1 MNNKS
6 ILVVLVILVAAAIGA
21 GAYYA
26 FSTGKIGATQAT
38 TAPVP
43 TPAETAAVE
52 GSAPMVAPDEMFLGK
67 ADAPVTIVEYFS
79 LGCPHC
85 KHFHETILPQLK
97 ADYLDTGKARIVFR
111 DFPLDGV
118 ALAAAQLTRCV
129 SPMAYFAMVDSLFAQ
144 QETWHVKDGAPQIA
158 NIAKGAGMDQA
169 AFDACLANQ
178 PLREKIATG
187 AKEGQD
193 VYKIDATPTF
203 FINGKKLSGVADY
216 APFKE
221 AVEAALAAQ

>member
-6 ILVVLVILVAAAIGA
+6 ILIVLVILVAAAIGA

-26 FSTGKIGATQAT
+26 FNSGKIGATQAT
-38 TAPVP
+38 TAPAATP
-43 TPAETAAVE
+43 TETAAAE
-52 GSAPMVAPDEMFLGK
+52 GAAPVVAPDEMFLGK
-67 ADAPVTIVEYFS
+67 ADAPVTVVEYFS

-85 KHFHETILPQLK
+85 KHFHEEILPQFK
-97 ADYLDTGKARIVFR
+97 ADYIDTGKARIVFR

-169 AFDACLANQ
+169 AFDACLGNQ
-178 PLREKIATG
+178 PLREKIANG
-187 AKEGQD
+187 AKEGQE
-193 VYKIDATPTF
+193 VYKVDATPTF
-203 FINGKKLSGVADY
+203 FINGKKLSGVGEY

-221 AVEAALAAQ
+221 AIEAALK

>member
-1 MNNKS
+1 MNKGVLVG
-6 ILVVLVILVAAAIGA
+6 LVVLVLVAVGAGGWFYMSGKNIGA
-21 GAYYA
+21 A
-26 FSTGKIGATQAT
+26 TGEAVAAGEDLSEKA
-38 TAPVP
+38 
-43 TPAETAAVE
+43 AAVPVVT
-52 GSAPMVAPDEMFLGK
+52 ADDKVLGN

-85 KHFHETILPQLK
+85 KHFHESILPQLK
-97 ADYLDTGKARIVFR
+97 TDYIDTGKARIVFR

-169 AFDACLANQ
+169 TFDACLGNQ
-178 PLREKIATG
+178 PLREKIANG
-187 AKEGQD
+187 AKEGQE
-193 VYKIDATPTF
+193 VYKVDATPTF
-203 FINGKKLSGVADY
+203 FINGKKLSGVGDY

-221 AVEAALAAQ
+221 AIEAALK

>member
-1 MNNKS
+1 MNRG
-6 ILVVLVILVAAAIGA
+6 VLVGLIVLVLIAIGA
-21 GAYYA
+21 GGWFYM
-26 FSTGKIGATQAT
+26 SGRDIGVTPSNAAD
-38 TAPVP
+38 ASEKAEAVPV
-43 TPAETAAVE
+43 
-52 GSAPMVAPDEMFLGK
+52 VAPDEKFLGK

-85 KHFHETILPQLK
+85 KHFHEEILPQFK
-97 ADYLDTGKARIVFR
+97 ADYIDTGKARIVFR

-158 NIAKGAGMDQA
+158 GIAKGAGMDQA
-169 AFDACLANQ
+169 TFDACLANQ
-178 PLREKIATG
+178 PLREKIANG
-187 AKEGQD
+187 AKEGQE
-193 VYKIDATPTF
+193 VYKVDATPTF
-203 FINGKKLSGVADY
+203 FINGKKLSGVGDY

-221 AVEAALAAQ
+221 AIEAALK

>member
-26 FSTGKIGATQAT
+26 FNSGKIGATDAT
-38 TAPVP
+38 STPAAPAESAAEGEAPV
-43 TPAETAAVE
+43 
-52 GSAPMVAPDEMFLGK
+52 VAPDEMFLGK

-97 ADYLDTGKARIVFR
+97 ADYLDTGKARLVFR

-144 QETWHVKDGAPQIA
+144 QSTWHVKDGAPQIA
-158 NIAKGAGMDQA
+158 SIAKGAGMDQA

-178 PLREKIATG
+178 PLREKIANS
-187 AKEGQD
+187 AKQGQE
-193 VYKIDATPTF
+193 VYKVDATPTF
-203 FINGKKLSGVADY
+203 FINGKKLSGVGEY

-221 AVEAALAAQ
+221 AVEAALAGK